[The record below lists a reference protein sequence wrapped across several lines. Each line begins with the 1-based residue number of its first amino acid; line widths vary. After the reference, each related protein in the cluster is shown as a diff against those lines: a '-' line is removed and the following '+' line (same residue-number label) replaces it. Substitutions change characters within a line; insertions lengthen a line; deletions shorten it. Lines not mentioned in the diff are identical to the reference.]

1 MADVMIDT
9 ADGAMRLHEARPHG
23 IPRGGLIVIQEAFGV
38 NPHIEDVTQ
47 RAAAAGYFAVAPDM
61 FHRSGPGSVV
71 EYGQFDQVL
80 KFFQDVGNDDAI
92 IADVGAAV
100 GYLRDQGFTEDRIAI
115 TGFCFG
121 GRVTFLTSLHFRLG
135 AAAGFYGGGIVTG
148 RFPQFPPLVERV
160 PEMKTPWLGLFGDQD
175 GSIPVEDV
183 ETLRGA
189 LKHAPV
195 DTDIVRYPEAG
206 HGFHCD
212 KRDDY
217 READAKDAWARAL
230 AWFDSHI
237 AGA

>member
-9 ADGAMRLHEARPHG
+9 ADGAMRVHEARPHG
-23 IPRGGLIVIQEAFGV
+23 NPRGGLIVIQEAFGV

-47 RAAAAGYFAVAPDM
+47 RGAAAGYFAVAPDM

-92 IADVGAAV
+92 VADVGAAV
-100 GYLRDQGFTEDRIAI
+100 DYLCHQGFTEDRIAI

-160 PEMKTPWLGLFGDQD
+160 PELQTPWLGLFGDQD
-175 GSIPVEDV
+175 GSIPVDDV

-212 KRDDY
+212 RRDDY
-217 READAKDAWARAL
+217 READAKNAWARAL